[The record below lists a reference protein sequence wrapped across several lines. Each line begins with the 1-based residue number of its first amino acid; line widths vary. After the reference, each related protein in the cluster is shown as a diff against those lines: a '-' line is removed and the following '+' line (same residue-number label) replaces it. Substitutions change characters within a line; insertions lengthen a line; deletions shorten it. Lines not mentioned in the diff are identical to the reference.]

1 LAGLFI
7 LAALAGIPLA
17 VNTASYNIVY
27 VKEIIFSICAFV
39 LGYVLLFSEN
49 AQIKKATLLPAA
61 YIVYAAVSAAFS
73 RYPFASFDP
82 LCMYAVLFIFFLA
95 VANIQGV
102 NNGYVRN
109 MILLT
114 SIPVLAIGLF
124 QIFFPGVMKGFMVF
138 GERVPATFGNPNF
151 FAAYLV
157 AILPIAFWR
166 TLYGLGMRKF
176 FNLVLSAVIIFLI
189 FRTGSKAGLLAVA
202 AEFCM
207 LVTAIL
213 RQRNIRLRTRIIILS
228 IIAAVMF
235 AGGARI
241 MGVPAGKAAD
251 ISSWARNDSVFFRV
265 NTWKGTAA
273 LVRSNPITGAGPG
286 AYYLAYPP
294 FRPEAIMQWAS
305 KHEYETTYPENM
317 FVQAAAETG
326 IPGLLILLAL
336 ALFMFMHF
344 SREEK
349 EETDFKLGFTGLIVI
364 NLFGVDSNFV
374 TSSMFFALYAGIFMK
389 DYNGGSI
396 KIKGLL
402 KPALIAVLAVITVVV
417 IIFQFRRNSSDT
429 YLIDAVYSS
438 RDRNFVRAVPL
449 YQSSI
454 EMDNNNIVAKYFLA
468 NAYYDSDPRQNAR
481 KALAAY
487 SELERFAPYYTLLSY
502 RRARVL
508 ADTGSFD
515 EAIVEYKKMLA
526 LDPYYMPALSE
537 LAYIYYEVKNDPA
550 GAEALLM
557 DAIKR
562 RPDDPSFYNNLG
574 NIYFV
579 LKQYDRAIGYYKKAI
594 ELKEDKDYYYN
605 LGCVYLALEKVDDAR
620 ENLLK
625 AKQLDTT
632 GDTKIARMLGV
643 LELYAKKG
651 KKK

>member
-1 LAGLFI
+1 LAGIFI

-27 VKEIIFSICAFV
+27 IKEIIFSICAFM
-39 LGYVLLFSEN
+39 LGYVLLFQKD
-49 AQIKKATLLPAA
+49 ARIKKAALLPAGYIA
-61 YIVYAAVSAAFS
+61 YAMVSAAFS
-73 RYPFASFDP
+73 RYPYASFDP
-82 LCMYAVLFIFFLA
+82 LCMYAALFIFFLA
-95 VANIQGV
+95 VANIRGI
-102 NNGYVRN
+102 NNGYLRN
-109 MILLT
+109 MILIT
-114 SIPVLAIGLF
+114 SIPALVIGLF
-124 QIFFPGVMKGFMVF
+124 QAFFPGVMKGFMVF

-157 AILPIAFWR
+157 AILPVAFWR

-176 FNLVLSAVIIFLI
+176 FNLVLSAAIIFLI

-213 RQRNIRLRTRIIILS
+213 RQRNVRLSTRMIILS
-228 IIAAVMF
+228 VIAVFMF
-235 AGGARI
+235 AGGAKI
-241 MGVPAGKAAD
+241 MGVPLGKLAD
-251 ISSWARNDSVFFRV
+251 ISQWTKNDSVFFRV
-265 NTWKGTAA
+265 NTWKGTASMVKA
-273 LVRSNPITGAGPG
+273 NPLTGAGPG

-294 FRPEAIMQWAS
+294 FRPEAIMKWAD

-326 IPGLLILLAL
+326 IPGLLILLAMTV
-336 ALFMFMHF
+336 FMFMHF

-349 EETDFKLGFTGLIVI
+349 EETDFKLGFTGLMVI

-389 DYNGGSI
+389 DYEGASF

-402 KPALIAVLAVITVVV
+402 KTVLIALLAVIVVG
-417 IIFQFRRNSSDT
+417 IIVFQFRRNSSDT
-429 YLIDAVYSS
+429 YLIGAVYSS
-438 RDRNFVRAVPL
+438 RDRNFGRAVPL
-449 YQSSI
+449 YQSSL
-454 EMDNNNIVAKYFLA
+454 EMDGNNLVARYFLA
-468 NAYYDSDPRQNAR
+468 NSYYDSDPRQNAE

-487 SELERFAPYYTLLSY
+487 NELEKLAPYYTLLPY
-502 RRARVL
+502 RKAKIL
-508 ADTGSFD
+508 ADTGRYD
-515 EAIVEYKKMLA
+515 EAVAEYKKMLA

-537 LAYIYYEVKNDPA
+537 LAYIYYEAKNDPA

-557 DAIKR
+557 DAVKR

-579 LKQYDRAIGYYKKAI
+579 LKQYDRAVGYYKKAI

-605 LGCVYLALEKVDDAR
+605 LGCVYLALEKVNDAR

-625 AKQLDTT
+625 AKQLDTS
-632 GDTKIARMLGV
+632 GDTKITRMLGV
-643 LELYAKKG
+643 LELYG
-651 KKK
+651 KKKKR